1 MRQSL
6 ECMLG
11 KRNKLIVLFDEMM
24 VGVRMDAGGEHTIH
38 RFSLDFIP
46 AWVPVNLKLEWNSCS
61 RSEIFLI

>member
-11 KRNKLIVLFDEMM
+11 RRNQLTVVFDEMI
-24 VGVRMDAGGEHTIH
+24 VGVWMDAGGEHTIH

-46 AWVPVNLKLEWNSCS
+46 TWGSVNLKLK
-61 RSEIFLI
+61 LLL